1 MTNSDGLKDHPGI
14 NLRLWPGITL
24 LIIQLLFRF
33 ILPAAIPSA
42 TAPGILGSVLF
53 AILIIVWWL
62 FFSRAPK
69 SERWISLFL
78 MILCLGITS
87 QFIDN
92 SIATANMGLMFIM
105 YSIPVISWVLVL
117 WALLA
122 GRITGQFRRIS
133 LVLAIVIGSGFW
145 VLLRTDGMT
154 GVAHH
159 KLNWRWAPTH
169 EELLL
174 SGSDK
179 ETLSATADTTM
190 MVTEVE
196 WPGFRGKNRDGIV
209 SNLKL
214 KTDWKASPPEE
225 LWRREVGPGCS
236 SAAIGGGYVYTQEQ
250 LGESETVSCYT
261 LADGKPVWKHK
272 DKARFYDSHAGAGPR
287 ATPFLSEG
295 MVFTMGGTG
304 ILNALDA
311 MTGKLIW
318 SRNAASD
325 TGVEVPGWGIS
336 GSPLVWNN
344 LVIVSVTGRL
354 AAYDTKTG
362 EQVWQALDG
371 KSGYSSPQL
380 VTLCNIPQVLLM
392 NEQGLSGVDP
402 ANGKMIW
409 QYEWKLSDRVL
420 QPSVIG
426 NDELLVNEEY
436 RNVKRI
442 KITQAD
448 GAWKTTELWTSP
460 EIKNVFN
467 EYVQHDGFA
476 YGFDGPSMACLNLEN
491 GKRTWRGARYQG
503 FQLMLADQEVI
514 LVLTEKGELA
524 LVSADPVKFNEL
536 AKIRVLPGKT
546 WNHPAISG
554 NILVVRNSEEM
565 AAFRLPV
572 N

>member
-1 MTNSDGLKDHPGI
+1 MTNSDGIKDHPGI

-24 LIIQLLFRF
+24 LVIQLVFRF

-53 AILIIVWWL
+53 AILIIAWWL
-62 FFSRAPK
+62 FFSRAQK
-69 SERWISLFL
+69 TERWISLL
-78 MILCLGITS
+78 LIILCLGITS

-105 YSIPVISWVLVL
+105 YSVPVISWILVL

-122 GRITGQFRRIS
+122 GKTTGQLRRIS
-133 LVLAIVIGSGFW
+133 LILSIVIGSGFW

-169 EELLL
+169 EQLLL
-174 SGSDK
+174 SGSGK
-179 ETLSATADTTM
+179 ETLSTAADTTM
-190 MVTEVE
+190 MLTEAE

-209 SNLKL
+209 SNLVI
-214 KTDWKASPPEE
+214 KTDWQASPPEE

-250 LGESETVSCYT
+250 LGESETVSCYS

-295 MVFTMGGTG
+295 KVFTMGGTG

-311 MTGKLIW
+311 RTGKLIW
-318 SRNAASD
+318 SRNAALD
-325 TGVEVPGWGIS
+325 AGIEAPTWGIS
-336 GSPLVWNN
+336 GSPLVYGN
-344 LVIVSVTGRL
+344 LVIVSLTGRL
-354 AAYDTKTG
+354 AAYDKETG
-362 EQVWQALDG
+362 EPEWKGLDG
-371 KSGYSSPQL
+371 QSGYSSPQL
-380 VTLCNIPQVLLM
+380 ATLCNVPQVLLM
-392 NEQGLSGVDP
+392 NENGLSGVDP
-402 ANGKMIW
+402 ATGMKLW
-409 QYEWKLSDRVL
+409 EYEWKLSDRVL

-436 RNVKRI
+436 KNVKKI
-442 KITQAD
+442 KITHA
-448 GAWKTTELWTSP
+448 GSEWKTTELWTSP

-467 EYVQHDGFA
+467 DYVQHNGFA

-503 FQLMLADQEVI
+503 FQLMLDDQDVI

-524 LVSADPVKFNEL
+524 LVSADPVKFTEL

-565 AAFRLPV
+565 AAFRLPER
-572 N
+572 